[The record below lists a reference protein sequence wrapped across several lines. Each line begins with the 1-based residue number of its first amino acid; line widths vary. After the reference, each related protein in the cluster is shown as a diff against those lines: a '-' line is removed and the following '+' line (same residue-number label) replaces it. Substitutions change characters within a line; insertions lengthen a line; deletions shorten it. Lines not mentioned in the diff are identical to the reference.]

1 VTIYRELFIIYINI
15 MHTIFPNKTVSA
27 LIVFLI
33 LLNIF
38 SWIAYTSRGNELKK
52 VQDTVANIKQSQ
64 NILAF
69 QKLFVD
75 EVLKSDGAVDY
86 DTRREL
92 EQAVGKTNDD
102 AIIAAWNAFLSAKT
116 EAEGQAKVKE
126 LLSVMAEKARGGE

>member
-1 VTIYRELFIIYINI
+1 MTIYRELFIIYINI
-15 MHTIFPNKTVSA
+15 MHDIFPNKTVST

-38 SWIAYTSRGNELKK
+38 SWVAYISRGSELENARN
-52 VQDTVANIKQSQ
+52 VATNIAQNQ

-75 EVLKSDGAVDY
+75 KVLKSDGAVDY

-102 AIIAAWNAFLSAKT
+102 AVIAAWNAFLSAKT
-116 EAEGQAKVKE
+116 ETEGQIKVKE
-126 LLSVMAEKARGGE
+126 LLSVIADRAYQSR